1 MYTYVPTIFNQV
13 MQQWGVLFRQISR
26 NLYIQIGVTRFI
38 ESFNQKYS
46 FPPKYPERTSL
57 K

>member
-13 MQQWGVLFRQISR
+13 MQQWEVLFRQISR

-38 ESFNQKYS
+38 ESFNQEYS
-46 FPPKYPERTSL
+46 FPPKYPKRTSL